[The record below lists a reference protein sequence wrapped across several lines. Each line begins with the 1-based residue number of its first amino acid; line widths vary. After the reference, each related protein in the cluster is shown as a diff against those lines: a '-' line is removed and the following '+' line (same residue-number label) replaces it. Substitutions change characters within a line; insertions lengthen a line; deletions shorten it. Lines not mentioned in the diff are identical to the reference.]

1 MTRRGFGR
9 AARTARPGY
18 ALVSVS
24 ARDAN
29 GFVHHYDDIEAPLG
43 SLHEAV
49 AILQLHSTA
58 TDAAHHGDAS
68 ASASA

>member
-1 MTRRGFGR
+1 MTPRRFGR

-29 GFVHHYDDIEAPLG
+29 GFVHHYDDVEAPLG

-49 AILQLHSTA
+49 AILQLHSVA
-58 TDAAHHGDAS
+58 TDAAHSGGAS
-68 ASASA
+68 A

>member
-1 MTRRGFGR
+1 MAQRASGRTRRV
-9 AARTARPGY
+9 ARPGY

-29 GFVHHYDDIEAPLG
+29 GFVHHYDEIETPLG

-49 AILQLHSTA
+49 AILQVHSTA
-58 TDAAHHGDAS
+58 MDAAHAEEAAS
-68 ASASA
+68 A

>member
-1 MTRRGFGR
+1 MAQRRFGR
-9 AARTARPGY
+9 TARVARPGY

-43 SLHEAV
+43 SLHEAI
-49 AILQLHSTA
+49 AILQLNSAA
-58 TDAAHHGDAS
+58 TDAAHRGGAS
-68 ASASA
+68 A

>member
-1 MTRRGFGR
+1 MAQRRFGR
-9 AARTARPGY
+9 TSRVARPGY

-43 SLHEAV
+43 SLHEAI
-49 AILQLHSTA
+49 AILQLNSVS
-58 TDAAHHGDAS
+58 TDAAHRGEETA
-68 ASASA
+68 